1 VEVVKNLGSPK
12 ETVLATLGPGD
23 FFGETALLDGYPRTA
38 SIRALEDGECL
49 VMTRWDFLAA
59 LKSSPDMAAQVLR
72 TLARRLRQ
80 TDARLT
86 E

>member
-1 VEVVKNLGSPK
+1 
-12 ETVLATLGPGD
+12 
-23 FFGETALLDGYPRTA
+23 
-38 SIRALEDGECL
+38 
-49 VMTRWDFLAA
+49 MTRWDFLAA

-80 TDARLT
+80 TDASLT